1 MWLFFVPQFTFKLPK
16 TIQNYMNP
24 TRLFEIPY
32 YQLEQGR
39 LAASIG
45 GKHIKGHNYSYSTE
59 EFIKM
64 ANQVSLGL
72 LQMGVKPGDKIALIS
87 HNNRPEWN
95 IMDIGM
101 AQIGVINVPIYPTI
115 SPKEYVYIFNDAS
128 IKYCFLGHGD
138 LLEKVRKAHADI
150 PSLQGIFT
158 FDKVEGEK
166 DGKGN
171 EVHHWETI
179 HTDGDLAPVEKIKN
193 SIKPKDLATLIYTS
207 GTTGNPKGVMLSHDN
222 ILSNI
227 RAVGPLVPVT
237 RGDIAL
243 SFLPLCHVFER
254 VVTYAYMYLGV
265 SITYAQSIDT
275 LGDSLKEVK
284 PHFFTT
290 VPRLLEK
297 VYEKI
302 VTKAKEGGG
311 LKEKI
316 FFWAE
321 GMTGEYAYD
330 FKPSGLSSVKWGL
343 ADKIVFS
350 KVRDNLGG
358 RVKGILTGAAAC
370 PRKMAQFFSAIGI
383 PVREGY
389 GMTETSPAIAVSG
402 YEPNL
407 ALLGTVGP
415 IIPDVTV
422 RIDVNETAYGPDA
435 GEIMIKGPNV
445 MMGYYNKP
453 DKTAEV
459 FTEDGWF
466 LTGDVGKLIR
476 KNGVDFLKITDR
488 KKELLKTSGG
498 KYVAPA
504 PIEGIFREDF
514 LVEQVMV
521 IGDNKKFVSA
531 LILPAMDSLEQ
542 WCKDNGVSTSSE
554 EAMIKDKKV
563 LAYYESLVK
572 KLNPNF
578 SKVEQ
583 IKKFELVAG
592 PWDVDSGHLTPTMKL
607 KRRVILAECKDLIAE
622 IYNV

>member
-1 MWLFFVPQFTFKLPK
+1 
-16 TIQNYMNP
+16 MNP

-32 YQLEQGR
+32 YQLEQGP
-39 LAASIG
+39 LSAAIG

-59 EFIKM
+59 EFIKL

-101 AQIGVINVPIYPTI
+101 AQIGVINVPVYPTI
-115 SPKEYVYIFNDAS
+115 SPKDYVYIFNDAT

-138 LLEKVRKAHADI
+138 LLDKVRKAQPSV

-166 DGKGN
+166 DANGN

-179 HTDGDLAPVEKIKN
+179 HTEGSLSPVEKIKET
-193 SIKPKDLATLIYTS
+193 IKPEDLATLIYTS
-207 GTTGNPKGVMLSHDN
+207 GTTGNPKGVMLSHNN
-222 ILSNI
+222 ILSNLK
-227 RAVGPLVPVT
+227 AVGPLVPVT

-254 VVTYAYMYLGV
+254 VVTYFYMYAGV
-265 SITYAQSIDT
+265 SVMYAQSIDT
-275 LGDSLKEVK
+275 LGESLKEVR

-302 VTKAKEGGG
+302 VTKAREGGG
-311 LKEKI
+311 VKQKI

-321 GMTGEYAYD
+321 GLTNQYAYD
-330 FKPSGLSSVKWGL
+330 FKPSGFNFLKWKL

-350 KVRDNLGG
+350 KVRENLGG
-358 RVKGILTGAAAC
+358 RVRGILTGAAAC

-402 YEPNL
+402 YAPHL

-415 IIPDVTV
+415 VITGVKV
-422 RIDVNETAYGPDA
+422 RIDVNEEAYGPDA
-435 GEIMIKGPNV
+435 GEITVKGPNV
-445 MMGYYNKP
+445 MMGYYNQP
-453 DKTAEV
+453 EKTAEE
-459 FTEDGWF
+459 FSEDGWF
-466 LTGDVGKLIR
+466 LTGDVGKLIK
-476 KNGVDFLKITDR
+476 KNGVEFLKITDR

-504 PIEGIFREDF
+504 PIEGKFREDF
-514 LVEQVMV
+514 LIEQVMV
-521 IGDNKKFVSA
+521 IGNAKKFVSA
-531 LILPAMDSLEQ
+531 LILPAFETLEQ
-542 WCKDNGVSTSSE
+542 WCKTNGVNTSSR
-554 EAMIKDKKV
+554 EAMIKDKNV
-563 LAYYESLVK
+563 LDYYE
-572 KLNPNF
+572 KLIKAINPSF
-578 SKVEQ
+578 AKVEQ
-583 IKKFELVAG
+583 IKKFELVTG

-607 KRRVILAECKDLIAE
+607 KRRVILEKYDELINQ
-622 IYNV
+622 IYTT